1 MLRARRGFG
10 LAILST
16 LLISIQPARSADFSL
31 NITSLDSQRRPTLS
45 MSGLTTGRYA
55 LDASTNLTQW
65 FRLTSASA
73 SAGPLVYLHQEAAQ
87 LGTVFYRG
95 QQLPDAVAIVPQVD
109 SNYVAV
115 GMVTF
120 AEGGSLALT
129 NESGVRYTFTVAP
142 SNVIEAV
149 AIRMQ
154 LVTNFASFPYA
165 NESRTAVLFEPS
177 GFEFHGSGLLEIQ
190 YPTNIP
196 IAKVS
201 SFAFNSKGAGFFL
214 TPDVVTSN
222 RIRIPVTHFSGVG
235 SGLWA
240 PSERTAA
247 TMANVENARDRSAHE
262 IASVLGEERN
272 RIDRGEPPA
281 TTSELA
287 ELVLQREQ
295 NHYDNVLKPLFPQAA
310 TDCALAQSLIPEL
323 LGMDRSDQ
331 LLGIT
336 NGPASAF
343 LGSPEYKSWMCNCAQ
358 EALNAC
364 TNGVISDQTLVEK
377 LIAIERN
384 FALLGIGSAFEE
396 CGLGSYDAL
405 IEQAVNKKLPCVPD
419 WFGSVSYSDGG
430 SRTADCSG
438 GTPGKTC
445 STTFSASL
453 NFEAHVDRVELLDES
468 FPPFFYRQT
477 WTLKLFPEANATYGR
492 NSRSSETIPCG
503 ATSTT
508 TRNLSGA
515 GSGPLDLEVVFV
527 FEDNELVDF
536 TIDTAEFGGVRINWS
551 EVASTVTGP
560 CPGGGSGSSSSH
572 NFAGNVS
579 LTPQPAIIDRITF
592 TKRTTTAL
600 EGSLRGTRVGIEG
613 IQMPFSWTFSLHRN
627 AR

>member
-1 MLRARRGFG
+1 
-10 LAILST
+10 
-16 LLISIQPARSADFSL
+16 
-31 NITSLDSQRRPTLS
+31 
-45 MSGLTTGRYA
+45 MSGLTSGRYA

-95 QQLPDAVAIVPQVD
+95 QQLPDVATIVPQVD
-109 SNYVAV
+109 SNQVAV

-129 NESGVRYTFTVAP
+129 NESGVRYTFSVAP

-177 GFEFHGSGLLEIQ
+177 GFEFHGSGLLEIE

-196 IAKVS
+196 VPKVS
-201 SFAFNSKGAGFFL
+201 SFAFNSQGTGFFL
-214 TPDVVTSN
+214 TPDIVTSN

-235 SGLWA
+235 SGLWS

-247 TMANVENARDRSAHE
+247 TIANVENARDRAAHE
-262 IASVLGEERN
+262 IASIFAEERN
-272 RIDRGEPPA
+272 RIDRGEQPRPQ
-281 TTSELA
+281 SEITDQ
-287 ELVLQREQ
+287 VLDLQKAQ
-295 NHYDNVLKPLFPQAA
+295 YDNVLKPLFPQAA
-310 TDCALAQSLIPEL
+310 TDCALAQSLVPEL
-323 LGMDRSDQ
+323 LGMDRTSQ
-331 LLGIT
+331 LMGIT
-336 NGPASAF
+336 NGPADAF
-343 LGSPEYKSWMCNCAQ
+343 LGSPEFKSWSCNCIQ

-377 LIAIERN
+377 LTGIERT
-384 FALLGIGSAFEE
+384 FALSGLGSAFEE
-396 CGLGSYDAL
+396 CGLGSYQSFLD
-405 IEQAVNKKLPCVPD
+405 QATTKKLPCVTD
-419 WFGSVSYSDGG
+419 WFGSASYNDGG
-430 SRTADCSG
+430 SRTSDCSG
-438 GTPGKTC
+438 GTPGKSCTA
-445 STTFSASL
+445 TFSASL

-477 WTLKLFPEANATYGR
+477 WTLKLFPEASATYARG
-492 NSRSSETIPCG
+492 SRSSETIPCG

-508 TRNLSGA
+508 TRSLSGS
-515 GSGPLDLEVVFV
+515 GSGPLDLEIIFV

-572 NFAGNVS
+572 TFNGNVS
-579 LTPQPAIIDRITF
+579 MTPQPATIDKITF
-592 TKRTTTAL
+592 TKRTATAL
-600 EGSLRGTRVGIEG
+600 EGSLRGTRIGIEG
-613 IQMPFSWTFSLHRN
+613 ISMPFSWTFSLHRN
-627 AR
+627 AP